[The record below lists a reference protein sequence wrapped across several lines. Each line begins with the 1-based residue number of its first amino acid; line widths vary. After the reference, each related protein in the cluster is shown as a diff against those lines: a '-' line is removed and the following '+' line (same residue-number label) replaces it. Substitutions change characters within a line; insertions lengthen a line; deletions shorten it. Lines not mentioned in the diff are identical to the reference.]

1 MRESGVD
8 ADHKL
13 CASNE
18 LRNLIQRCTIRDA
31 GSWHGCGNEF
41 TSYPLALRSP
51 GQYQLIPLPKHFAKR
66 DPIRVRPLLFGP
78 CGRVQQKAV
87 ARCVLSDFRAT
98 DSRSRESHAAYSR
111 APNRSAFDC
120 ARQRANFGRRHDG
133 HRKTAKQG
141 VPERLKHHSRGAGH
155 GPRAREWQYA
165 TGPGYRQPRRIVAR
179 VWCGNWRGFPLSS
192 AGAYSD
198 FLQRRDATGMTL
210 SAAGC
215 RRTKGA
221 NASSTSQLKV
231 ASGCAFRAS
240 VKAGI

>member
-13 CASNE
+13 CASNQ
-18 LRNLIQRCTIRDA
+18 LCNLIQRCTIGDA

-98 DSRSRESHAAYSR
+98 DSKV
-111 APNRSAFDC
+111 
-120 ARQRANFGRRHDG
+120 G
-133 HRKTAKQG
+133 
-141 VPERLKHHSRGAGH
+141 
-155 GPRAREWQYA
+155 GPM
-165 TGPGYRQPRRIVAR
+165 RRIAERQTAQHSIALDSVQISVDAMTDIVKQR
-179 VWCGNWRGFPLSS
+179 SKGFP
-192 AGAYSD
+192 
-198 FLQRRDATGMTL
+198 
-210 SAAGC
+210 
-215 RRTKGA
+215 
-221 NASSTSQLKV
+221 NA
-231 ASGCAFRAS
+231 
-240 VKAGI
+240 